1 MDNLRRINLETQTPA
16 EKAIGIAI
24 KEVEMMGADKSLTEI
39 VMMLSRVKE
48 ILSDYVDKRDMAR
61 YFDELSDKQR
71 NLDKS
76 AEIKHTP
83 NDMSCRCDKC
93 MEDFEI
99 ANSLRISYS

>member
-1 MDNLRRINLETQTPA
+1 MDNIPRRNNLETQTPA

-48 ILSDYVDKRDMAR
+48 ILSDYVDKRDMVK

-76 AEIKHTP
+76 AEIK
-83 NDMSCRCDKC
+83 
-93 MEDFEI
+93 
-99 ANSLRISYS
+99 L